1 MTDFNLIDSSVWL
14 AYLEGEENVI
24 PYIDCETGVATSVIT
39 LFEVAKKYKKLNYSV
54 HKIKMAIS
62 LIKDRSVLFDVNE
75 EMVKGGYAKAYPSLT
90 ATVEKYK
97 KLENDAKEKKAGMWE
112 ECFKE
117 KKNETVTRLFPQKG
131 ERYGSRNIN

>member
-75 EMVKGGYAKAYPSLT
+75 EMVNLAINFSNSLSIADALLYST
-90 ATVEKYK
+90 SQLNKFKFVTKD
-97 KLENDAKEKKAGMWE
+97 NDFRGLKD
-112 ECFKE
+112 
-117 KKNETVTRLFPQKG
+117 VLV
-131 ERYGSRNIN
+131 I